1 MKVRLLFFAGLRD
14 LTGSSDYDAE
24 LPADVRDVAGVQR
37 WLTTVFPLLRFDGV
51 RFAVDEEFASMTTP
65 VSAGQTI
72 ALIPPVSGG

>member
-14 LTGSSDYDAE
+14 LTGSSEYDAE
-24 LPADVRDVAGVQR
+24 LPEGVRDVAAVQS
-37 WLTTVFPLLRFDGV
+37 WLATVFPRLRFEGV

-65 VSAGQTI
+65 VTSGQTI